1 MIDLFIMWTQNEMFN
16 WGKRWYKTCGFYA
29 DIVLLNKTIEILC
42 DCCKLSYST
51 IS

>member
-1 MIDLFIMWTQNEMFN
+1 MKCSIEGSVGI
-16 WGKRWYKTCGFYA
+16 KPVVSIA

-42 DCCKLSYST
+42 DCCKLSYNT